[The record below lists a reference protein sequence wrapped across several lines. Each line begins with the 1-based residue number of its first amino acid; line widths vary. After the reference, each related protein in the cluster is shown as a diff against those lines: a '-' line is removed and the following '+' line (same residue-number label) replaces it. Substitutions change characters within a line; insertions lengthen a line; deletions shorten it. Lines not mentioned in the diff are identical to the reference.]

1 MNELSEAEKII
12 QQNIEDFKPLL
23 HQRKVEL
30 AMKEVPRKIR
40 EIRVKALESVFVK
53 DLESLDEDSRKTLE
67 KVLNYI
73 EKKYISLPM
82 VMAKE
87 IMGKV

>member
-1 MNELSEAEKII
+1 
-12 QQNIEDFKPLL
+12 
-23 HQRKVEL
+23 
-30 AMKEVPRKIR
+30 
-40 EIRVKALESVFVK
+40 VFVK